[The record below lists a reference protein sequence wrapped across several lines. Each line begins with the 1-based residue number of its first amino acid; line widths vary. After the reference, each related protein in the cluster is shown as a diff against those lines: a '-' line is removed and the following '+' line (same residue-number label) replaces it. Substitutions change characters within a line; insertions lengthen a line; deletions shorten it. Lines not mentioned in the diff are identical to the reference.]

1 MSLPARQQHT
11 FLLATFEWLPSKPPA
26 ADNSH
31 IIIHPAAYPIIIHE
45 SNIHTQILQHTQG
58 FLSLSFEFLTPPK
71 STLTWHTHLPSGQ
84 SSPNS
89 SYSIDALVAKESD
102 VAKNEVS
109 TTSTVPHYCA
119 KLWQAASRSS
129 SGKIAPQERLQMP
142 LRKGFRLQASRRED
156 TPPSR
161 EDRKLL
167 LGGKA

>member
-1 MSLPARQQHT
+1 MAPIQASRCRP
-11 FLLATFEWLPSKPPA
+11 

-58 FLSLSFEFLTPPK
+58 FLSLSFEFLTPPSPLSHGTHTCLLAK
-71 STLTWHTHLPSGQ
+71 APPTLATVLMHF
-84 SSPNS
+84 
-89 SYSIDALVAKESD
+89 VAKESD
-102 VAKNEVS
+102 GAKNEVS
-109 TTSTVPHYCA
+109 TTSTVLHYCA

-156 TPPSR
+156 TPPQERTESYCWEGR
-161 EDRKLL
+161 LRS
-167 LGGKA
+167 

>member
-1 MSLPARQQHT
+1 MH
-11 FLLATFEWLPSKPPA
+11 F
-26 ADNSH
+26 
-31 IIIHPAAYPIIIHE
+31 
-45 SNIHTQILQHTQG
+45 
-58 FLSLSFEFLTPPK
+58 
-71 STLTWHTHLPSGQ
+71 
-84 SSPNS
+84 
-89 SYSIDALVAKESD
+89 VAKESD
-102 VAKNEVS
+102 GAKNEVS
-109 TTSTVPHYCA
+109 TTSTVLHYCA